1 MVLHSTY
8 YYSSSPIYT
17 YIYTL
22 PRTSIFLASLSRWHP
37 QCLCSIYSPQRQR
50 NVCSSGALTMI
61 VMRWC
66 YVVCVVPHCITSYEQ
81 KIIYM
86 WTVRSVIHIYIYKQA
101 HFLPPKTN
109 TWVNVS
115 KEWVQKWS
123 WKVFRNYF
131 SFPCF
136 SFLLTAVI
144 ISSTT
149 SQHTHKHIHTGFDI
163 LRYITLTNAPGFL
176 YVCLDLYVH
185 LTGARK
191 CLVCLLSSS
200 FFLSRHFVLYMYTSF
215 FIWDLWACIVQYVF
229 GFMWKSL

>member
-1 MVLHSTY
+1 
-8 YYSSSPIYT
+8 
-17 YIYTL
+17 
-22 PRTSIFLASLSRWHP
+22 
-37 QCLCSIYSPQRQR
+37 
-50 NVCSSGALTMI
+50 
-61 VMRWC
+61 MRWC

-86 WTVRSVIHIYIYKQA
+86 WTVRSVIHIYIHKQA

-200 FFLSRHFVLYMYTSF
+200 FFFLSRHFVLYMYIFLYLGSMRVHCAICVRF
-215 FIWDLWACIVQYVF
+215 YVE
-229 GFMWKSL
+229 KSLIFWKLFTFLWRR